1 MGLSIHY
8 SGTIKDTTLIDALI
22 TEVADICKSLNWSHG
37 VIKEFSEDHLRGI
50 WFSPK
55 DCEPVFLTFLPGGR
69 MCSPVCL
76 MNKDL
81 YLRNGL
87 DPELVYTT
95 STKTQFAG
103 PDAHMALIGLL
114 RYLQEKYF
122 SAFDLIDECMYWE
135 TKDEGVLLNQFAK
148 YDYLLNVVAGALS
161 EMRFV
166 PGETTSSL
174 ADRIGKIL
182 TERLGNTQQYDI
194 Q

>member
-1 MGLSIHY
+1 
-8 SGTIKDTTLIDALI
+8 
-22 TEVADICKSLNWSHG
+22 
-37 VIKEFSEDHLRGI
+37 
-50 WFSPK
+50 
-55 DCEPVFLTFLPGGR
+55 

-103 PDAHMALIGLL
+103 PDAHMALIRLL

-166 PGETTSSL
+166 PGETASSL